1 MPFCGI
7 GCTARRFVLI
17 DHILGCGNWV
27 RPYGLRAY
35 GVGPK
40 ASPPATEAVLWRP
53 RK

>member
-7 GCTARRFVLI
+7 GCAACLFVLI
-17 DHILGCGNWV
+17 DRILVRGNWV

-40 ASPPATEAVLWRP
+40 ASTLATEAVL
-53 RK
+53 